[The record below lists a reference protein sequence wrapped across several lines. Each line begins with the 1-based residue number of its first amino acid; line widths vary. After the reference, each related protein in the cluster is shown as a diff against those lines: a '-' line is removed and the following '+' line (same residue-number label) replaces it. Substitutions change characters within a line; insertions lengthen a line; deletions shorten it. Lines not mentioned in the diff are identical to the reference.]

1 LCGFIVC
8 ANETKAAP
16 ALGLIEGMVNCT
28 KCGKVQS
35 SADAGKEGREER
47 QGIRGVPVSLANC
60 TKVRVRVEKSGK
72 VDMKVD
78 IFAREKRI

>member
-16 ALGLIEGMVNCT
+16 ALGLIGGVLNCT
-28 KCGKVQS
+28 KCGKVQT

-60 TKVRVRVEKSGK
+60 TSVRMKANQAGI
-72 VDMKVD
+72 VDTKFD
-78 IFAREKRI
+78 TEGLKNLI